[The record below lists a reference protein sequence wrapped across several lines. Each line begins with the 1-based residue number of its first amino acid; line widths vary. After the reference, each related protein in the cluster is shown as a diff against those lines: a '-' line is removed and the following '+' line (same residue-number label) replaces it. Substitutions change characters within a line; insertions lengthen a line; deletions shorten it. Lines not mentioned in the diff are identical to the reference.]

1 MSNNEDVKAKLEDI
15 KHYLYKEIHQLMQ
28 VGQGKFNVGKDNIID
43 NRFEKFKPSKHK
55 RAYKKSKEYLK
66 KRCYLR

>member
-1 MSNNEDVKAKLEDI
+1 MSDNEDIKVKLEDI

-28 VGQGKFNVGKDNIID
+28 VEQGTIDIGKDNITD
-43 NRFEKFKPSKHK
+43 NRFEKLRPSKHQ
-55 RAYKKSKEYLK
+55 RVYKKSKEYLK